1 MKISEET
8 LSILGNLSSVHNSI
22 IVEQGSVLSVVSED
36 KTLLVR
42 AVVDETFPTTFAIYD
57 HGEFLNATSLLGD
70 SPVLTFKD
78 DMILVESSDS
88 SRTIR
93 YECSDI
99 SLLKSSDKS
108 PLPPGTIDL
117 PDDPALSFDLSN
129 DAIKNIK
136 KSAGVLNLPHVV
148 PLITDD
154 GNIVLSVCDRSK
166 KTKNTFDIDVSNAT
180 INGGEDI
187 VCTLNVDSL
196 KVLPGDYTVKIFKD
210 GICCVQHKDLDLEY
224 FIAPLATQ
232 SSF

>member
-42 AVVDETFPTTFAIYD
+42 AVVDETFPKTFAIYD

-70 SPVLTFKD
+70 SPVLTFED

-108 PLPPGTIDL
+108 PLPPGTIEL
-117 PDDPALSFDLSN
+117 SDDPALSFDLSN
-129 DAIKNIK
+129 DAVKNIK

-148 PLITDD
+148 PLIAD
-154 GNIVLSVCDRSK
+154 GNVVLSVCDKSK
-166 KTKNTFDIDVSNAT
+166 KTKNAFDIDVSNVT
-180 INGGEDI
+180 INGGENI
-187 VCTLNVDSL
+187 VCTMNVDSL
-196 KVLPGDYTVKIFKD
+196 KVLPGDYTVKIFKN

-224 FIAPLATQ
+224 FIAPLSTH

>member
-22 IVEQGSVLSVVSED
+22 IVEKGSVLSVVSED

-42 AVVDETFPTTFAIYD
+42 AVVDETFPKTFAIYD

-70 SPVLTFKD
+70 SPVLTFED

-108 PLPPGTIDL
+108 PLPPGTIEVS
-117 PDDPALSFDLSN
+117 DDPALSFDLSN
-129 DAIKNIK
+129 DAVKNIK

-148 PLITDD
+148 PLIAD
-154 GNIVLSVCDRSK
+154 GNVVLSVCDKSK
-166 KTKNTFDIDVSNAT
+166 KTKNAFDIDVSNVT
-180 INGGEDI
+180 INGGENI
-187 VCTLNVDSL
+187 VCTMNVDSL
-196 KVLPGDYTVKIFKD
+196 KVLPGDYTVKIFKN

-224 FIAPLATQ
+224 FIAPLSTH

>member
-22 IVEQGSVLSVVSED
+22 IVEQGSVLTVVSED

-42 AVVDETFPTTFAIYD
+42 AVVDETFPKTFAIYD

-70 SPVLTFKD
+70 SPVLTFED

-108 PLPPGTIDL
+108 PLPPGTIEL
-117 PDDPALSFDLSN
+117 SDDPALSFDLSN
-129 DAIKNIK
+129 DAVKNIK

-148 PLITDD
+148 PLIAD
-154 GNIVLSVCDRSK
+154 GNVVLSVCDKSK
-166 KTKNTFDIDVSNAT
+166 KTKNTFDIDVSNVT
-180 INGGEDI
+180 INGGENI
-187 VCTLNVDSL
+187 VCTMNVDSL
-196 KVLPGDYTVKIFKD
+196 KVLPGDYTVKIFKN

-224 FIAPLATQ
+224 FIAPLLAH

>member
-42 AVVDETFPTTFAIYD
+42 AVVDETFPKTFAIYD

-70 SPVLTFKD
+70 SPVLTFED

-108 PLPPGTIDL
+108 PLPPGTIEL
-117 PDDPALSFDLSN
+117 SDDPALSFDLSN
-129 DAIKNIK
+129 DAVKNIK

-148 PLITDD
+148 PLIAD
-154 GNIVLSVCDRSK
+154 GNVVLSVCDKSK
-166 KTKNTFDIDVSNAT
+166 KTKNTFDIDVSNVT
-180 INGGEDI
+180 INGGENI
-187 VCTLNVDSL
+187 VCTMNVDSL
-196 KVLPGDYTVKIFKD
+196 KVLPGDYTVKIFKN

-224 FIAPLATQ
+224 FIAPLLAH

>member
-42 AVVDETFPTTFAIYD
+42 AVVDETFPKTFAIYD

-70 SPVLTFKD
+70 SPVLTFED

-108 PLPPGTIDL
+108 PLPPGTIEL
-117 PDDPALSFDLSN
+117 SDDPALSFDLSN
-129 DAIKNIK
+129 DAVKNIK

-148 PLITDD
+148 PLIAD
-154 GNIVLSVCDRSK
+154 GNVVLSVCDKSK
-166 KTKNTFDIDVSNAT
+166 KTKNAFDIDVSNVN
-180 INGGEDI
+180 INGGENI
-187 VCTLNVDSL
+187 VCTMNVDSL
-196 KVLPGDYTVKIFKD
+196 KVLPGDYTVKIFKN

-224 FIAPLATQ
+224 FIAPLSTH

>member
-42 AVVDETFPTTFAIYD
+42 AVVDETFPKTFAIYD

-70 SPVLTFKD
+70 SPVLTFED

-93 YECSDI
+93 YEGSDI

-108 PLPPGTIDL
+108 PLPPGTIEL
-117 PDDPALSFDLSN
+117 SDDPALSFDLSN
-129 DAIKNIK
+129 DAVKNIK

-148 PLITDD
+148 PLISD
-154 GNIVLSVCDRSK
+154 GNVVLSVCDKSK
-166 KTKNTFDIDVSNAT
+166 KTKNTFDIDVSNVT
-180 INGGEDI
+180 INGGENI
-187 VCTLNVDSL
+187 VCTMNVDSL
-196 KVLPGDYTVKIFKD
+196 KVLPGDYTVKIFKN

-224 FIAPLATQ
+224 FIAPLSTH

>member
-22 IVEQGSVLSVVSED
+22 IVEQGSVRSVVSED

-42 AVVDETFPTTFAIYD
+42 AVVDETFPKTFAIYD

-70 SPVLTFKD
+70 SPVLTFED

-108 PLPPGTIDL
+108 PLPPGTIEL
-117 PDDPALSFDLSN
+117 SDDPALSFDLSN
-129 DAIKNIK
+129 DAVKNIK

-148 PLITDD
+148 PLIAD
-154 GNIVLSVCDRSK
+154 GNVVLSVCDKSK
-166 KTKNTFDIDVSNAT
+166 KTKNAFDIDVSNVT
-180 INGGEDI
+180 INGGENI
-187 VCTLNVDSL
+187 VCTMNVDSL
-196 KVLPGDYTVKIFKD
+196 KVLPGDYTVKIFKN

-224 FIAPLATQ
+224 FIAPLSTH

>member
-42 AVVDETFPTTFAIYD
+42 AVVDETFPKTFAIYD

-70 SPVLTFKD
+70 SPVLTFED

-108 PLPPGTIDL
+108 PLPPGTIEL
-117 PDDPALSFDLSN
+117 SDDPALSFDRSN
-129 DAIKNIK
+129 DAVKNIK
-136 KSAGVLNLPHVV
+136 K
-148 PLITDD
+148 
-154 GNIVLSVCDRSK
+154 
-166 KTKNTFDIDVSNAT
+166 
-180 INGGEDI
+180 
-187 VCTLNVDSL
+187 
-196 KVLPGDYTVKIFKD
+196 
-210 GICCVQHKDLDLEY
+210 
-224 FIAPLATQ
+224 
-232 SSF
+232 